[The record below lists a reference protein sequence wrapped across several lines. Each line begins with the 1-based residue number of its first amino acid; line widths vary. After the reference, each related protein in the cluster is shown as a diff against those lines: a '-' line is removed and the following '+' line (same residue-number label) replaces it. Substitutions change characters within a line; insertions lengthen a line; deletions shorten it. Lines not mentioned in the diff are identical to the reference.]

1 MADGHGSHD
10 LEAMVGYADGELGGA
25 ELEAATSQIRSCP
38 DCAALVADLRALA
51 LADRELATPVRPRD
65 FRLTPADA
73 VRLGRAVPEPHVLA
87 TRLGPD
93 MTDTPTIHA
102 AHDPELIA
110 AAVDR
115 TLDGPERLKA
125 DAWLASCAT
134 CAELHADLLAIVSA
148 ERALP
153 TPSRSRDFQ
162 LTPADAHRLR
172 PRGLQAL
179 LAAIGSSRDAFS
191 KPLAVGLTTLGLAGL
206 LVGTVP
212 SLGFGGATS
221 AILSTVG
228 NSVNAYSGAKSG
240 ESNGISETN
249 GDGTVFGGQ
258 DGTPSAAA
266 SAAAAAPAPSAAASA
281 AASAAPAAEASAS
294 AVPQPAPDAAGPIVQ
309 SAVPREAAGSLPART
324 GDTTALG
331 ADGVTDEAAR
341 LVGEGQGPSA
351 LLLASIA
358 MLAAGLGLFVARWG
372 ARRLRAT

>member
-1 MADGHGSHD
+1 VADEHGSHD
-10 LEAMVGYADGELGGA
+10 LEAMVAYADGQLAGA
-25 ELEAATSQIRSCP
+25 ELEAATSQVRSCP

-51 LADRELATPVRPRD
+51 IADRELATPVRPRD

-73 VRLGRAVPEPHVLA
+73 VRLGRPGPEPHVIA
-87 TRLGPD
+87 TRLGRD

-115 TLDGPERLKA
+115 TLDGPDRLKA

-153 TPSRSRDFQ
+153 TPSRTRDFQ

-172 PRGLQAL
+172 PRGLRAV

-212 SLGFGGATS
+212 SSGLGGATS
-221 AILSTVG
+221 ATLSTVG
-228 NSVNAYSGAKSG
+228 SSINAYSGAKNG
-240 ESNGISETN
+240 ESSGISETN

-266 SAAAAAPAPSAAASA
+266 SAAAASAAPGAAAPAPSAAASA
-281 AASAAPAAEASAS
+281 AASAAP
-294 AVPQPAPDAAGPIVQ
+294 QPVTDVGGPIVQ
-309 SAVPREAAGSLPART
+309 SAVPREAAGSSPARTAT
-324 GDTTALG
+324 GDTTALEAGG
-331 ADGVTDEAAR
+331 ATDEAAR
-341 LVGEGQGPSA
+341 LVGEGQGPSV
-351 LLLASIA
+351 LLIASIA
-358 MLAAGLGLFVARWG
+358 MLAVGLGLFAARWG